1 MPQMMPMEWMT
12 LYITFLMTF
21 LTFNIMNYFTQSP
34 NTVTTKN
41 TSTINVNKMN
51 WKW

>member
-21 LTFNIMNYFTQSP
+21 LMFNIMNYFTQSP
-34 NTVTTKN
+34 NTTAKI
-41 TSTINVNKMN
+41 TSTITVNKMN